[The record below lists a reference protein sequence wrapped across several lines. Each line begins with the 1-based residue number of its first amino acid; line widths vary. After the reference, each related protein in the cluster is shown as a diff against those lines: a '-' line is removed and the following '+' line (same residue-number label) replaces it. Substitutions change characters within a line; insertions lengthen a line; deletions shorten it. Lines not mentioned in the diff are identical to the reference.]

1 MSEYSAFLKDYA
13 VLDKRSFAD
22 KLEQNRQP
30 GLVKKPGLAKNRTPK
45 AAKTLRAIKLLSA
58 IILLL
63 AGIGLA
69 ISFLVLP
76 AFVVENVSYGG
87 LSYLK
92 PEDLVPYSS
101 LKAQVYSFMLDKP
114 AIENSVEQHP
124 GVEKAVLS
132 MQFPNRVHI
141 NITERKAVAIVYART
156 ASGRLEAHCV
166 DKNGI
171 VFASASGQKG
181 ASSLPVLSGLEIRGL
196 RYGMSLGPAFKDV
209 LESLG
214 ELSQSDPSLLYSIS
228 ELRLQV
234 SGKQANE
241 LLLYPVACPVPVRL
255 QPALNSSILRIMLL
269 ILDVISEEGLAP
281 SISELDLRTNTYIY
295 RTKEAVSG

>member
-1 MSEYSAFLKDYA
+1 MSEYSALLKDYA

-22 KLEQNRQP
+22 KLEQGRQP
-30 GLVKKPGLAKNRTPK
+30 GFVKKPGLVKNRTPK
-45 AAKTLRAIKLLSA
+45 AAKALRTIKLLSA

-63 AGIGLA
+63 AGIGLVTG
-69 ISFLVLP
+69 FLVLP

-92 PEDLVPYSS
+92 PEDLAPYNN
-101 LKAQVYSFMLDKP
+101 LKTQSYSFMLDRH

-132 MQFPNRVHI
+132 MQFPNRVQI

-166 DKNGI
+166 DKNGV